1 MSTSKEYYNY
11 IEEQLSHLGD
21 ISYRAMMGEYIIYYH
36 GKVVGGIYDDRL
48 LIKVTEGAKKVLG
61 DVSYEIPYDGAKP
74 MLLVDD
80 IENQEKMKE
89 LFDVT
94 YIELPE
100 KKK

>member
-21 ISYRAMMGEYIIYYH
+21 ISYRAMMGEYVVYYH

-48 LIKVTEGAKKVLG
+48 LIKVTDGAKKVLG
-61 DVSYEIPYDGAKP
+61 DITLETPYDGAKP

-80 IENQEKMKE
+80 IENQEKMKK

-94 YIELPE
+94 YLELPD